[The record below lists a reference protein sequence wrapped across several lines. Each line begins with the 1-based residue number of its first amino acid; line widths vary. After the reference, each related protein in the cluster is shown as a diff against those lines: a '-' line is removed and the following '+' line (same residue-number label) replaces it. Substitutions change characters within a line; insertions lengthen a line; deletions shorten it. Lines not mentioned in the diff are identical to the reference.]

1 MISEDKAADI
11 KKEEQSNSTINSA
24 QDDVQNKHHEA
35 DETKEDMI
43 RLNNNENEEKDI
55 NSDGQEE
62 KKADISEKLNGHEVI
77 TSDNKST
84 QNESEASNADDTVM
98 NTETINKKGEE
109 VPINILNNDKET
121 HFNRPVL
128 NLPDL
133 EVPFSERRLA
143 PETIN
148 LLNKPVDKKLAM
160 SGIEFQFS
168 KIIGVIL
175 KSKGLDYSEEFLSQM
190 NDLSITYF
198 HDIIEMLRKFTEV
211 QRRKSLP

>member
-1 MISEDKAADI
+1 MVSEDKAADI

-77 TSDNKST
+77 TIDNKST

-109 VPINILNNDKET
+109 VPINILNNDK
-121 HFNRPVL
+121 
-128 NLPDL
+128 
-133 EVPFSERRLA
+133 
-143 PETIN
+143 
-148 LLNKPVDKKLAM
+148 
-160 SGIEFQFS
+160 
-168 KIIGVIL
+168 
-175 KSKGLDYSEEFLSQM
+175 
-190 NDLSITYF
+190 
-198 HDIIEMLRKFTEV
+198 
-211 QRRKSLP
+211 